1 MRNGITVICA
11 GYNEEKRA
19 DKFFKSVAMFDEI
32 IFINRGCTD
41 KTCEIAKK
49 YNAIVVDMPH
59 EIPEREH
66 IESKKIINKVYNMA
80 SNRWVINLTFAD
92 IVHPKLYEKLIKTIN
107 KKDFDYTVVDVPW
120 VEYLFG
126 EEDECIPRCHYS
138 RPVLRRKDMIKDS
151 VVTHHEM
158 DVFKKKEYKMKKDK
172 RVAVHHMTYF
182 NLQYSFKEQNVR
194 YAIKEVETY
203 YKDLDNPK
211 RAVIKQ
217 MMTEVKN
224 DIEKIE
230 GGKKQKKDKNII
242 KHARMIC
249 MYRSISYYM
258 LIYLILWSKQKKVWT
273 EKLFCDIYNC
283 LDSQNNT
290 KNQFTKIYFKI
301 LKDIPKNTGENIIAL
316 FFAITIVVI
325 MKKMYVWDNSKPEP
339 VEKKY
344 EAMKDSILG
353 DN

>member
-32 IFINRGCTD
+32 IFINRGCID

-66 IESKKIINKVYNMA
+66 IESKKIMNKVYNMA

-107 KKDFDYTVVDVPW
+107 KKDFNYTVVYVPW

-138 RPVLRRKDMIKDS
+138 RPVLRRKDMVKVS
-151 VVTHHEM
+151 VVAHHEM
-158 DVFKKKEYKMKKDK
+158 QVLKKKEYKMKKDK

-203 YKDLDNPK
+203 YKELDNPK
-211 RAVIKQ
+211 REVIKQ
-217 MMTEVKN
+217 LITDVKS
-224 DIEKIE
+224 DIERIE
-230 GGKKQKKDKNII
+230 EGKAQKKDKNII
-242 KHARMIC
+242 KHGKMIC
-249 MYRSISYYM
+249 MYRSISYDM
-258 LIYLILWSKQKKVWT
+258 LIYLILWSEQKKVCT
-273 EKLFCDIYNC
+273 ENLFSDCM
-283 LDSQNNT
+283 
-290 KNQFTKIYFKI
+290 
-301 LKDIPKNTGENIIAL
+301 A
-316 FFAITIVVI
+316 
-325 MKKMYVWDNSKPEP
+325 
-339 VEKKY
+339 
-344 EAMKDSILG
+344 
-353 DN
+353 